1 MLSPWEI
8 ASLSSVCFLLREV
21 LTPLVFSKFTLTQI
35 HGSIASMRKA
45 TAMAASPAWLQNT
58 VELEL
63 RNKDSHRA
71 IRDIGVT
78 PAVSITLKAV
88 PKMSRLQTIILTN
101 IRLSSS
107 QLVTVLKAPN
117 LRKITLTGV
126 ILPELA
132 LTKLPP
138 TSVRHLDLHI
148 TGEWGMAILLWTH
161 FSASLEV
168 LELQRFRHSDNL
180 PPLPPC
186 PRLHTFLYVTTTTAS
201 GLPERRFHEFINSCP
216 NLTRVTT
223 SVAFP
228 HPLQFDMFPSTIRYL
243 CLHRDLLCFN
253 SRDAQLLSLVSFRIT
268 GLEDLYT
275 VQAVLSIAQYVNN
288 HFPNLLDLELEV
300 SWAQRNHALAL
311 ARLVLSV
318 RALHLVITTTLGF
331 KADANS
337 PYMGIEDADIL
348 WGRIERQK
356 QSAKLRRLS
365 LEVTQ
370 YTRPLDDTTSAF
382 LDWWMSVVTT
392 YRVGLGGPDLSET
405 DITYFCPGTS
415 LLEGDI
421 RIWNHS
427 KRSEYDNWTFTSGN
441 WYESED

>member
-1 MLSPWEI
+1 M
-8 ASLSSVCFLLREV
+8 AS
-21 LTPLVFSKFTLTQI
+21 
-35 HGSIASMRKA
+35 
-45 TAMAASPAWLQNT
+45 SPAWLQNT
-58 VELEL
+58 VELEI
-63 RNKDSHRA
+63 RNKDGHRT

-78 PAVSITLKAV
+78 PAVSVTLKAV
-88 PKMSRLQTIILTN
+88 AKMSRLQTITLTN
-101 IRLSSS
+101 IRLSST
-107 QLVTVLKAPN
+107 QLIVVLKAPQ

-126 ILPELA
+126 VLSELA
-132 LTKLPP
+132 LTRLPP
-138 TSVRHLDLHI
+138 TSVRHLGLNI
-148 TGEWGMAILLWTH
+148 TGEWGMAILLWAH
-161 FSASLEV
+161 LSASLEI
-168 LELQRFRHSDNL
+168 LELQRFRHSDHS

-186 PRLHTFLYVTTTTAS
+186 PRLHTFLYGTTTAVS

-228 HPLQFDMFPSTIRYL
+228 HPLQFDVFPSTLRYL

-253 SRDAQLLSLVSFRIT
+253 SYNAQLLSLVSFRIT

-275 VQAVLSIAQYVNN
+275 VQAVFSIAQYVNS

-331 KADANS
+331 KADASS
-337 PYMGIEDADIL
+337 PYMGIEDTDIL

-356 QSAKLRRLS
+356 QCAKLRRLS

-370 YTRPLDDTTSAF
+370 HTRPLDDTTSAF
-382 LDWWMSVVTT
+382 LDWWISVVTT
-392 YRVGLGGPDLSET
+392 YRVGLGGLDLFET
-405 DITYFCPGTS
+405 DITYFCPSTS
-415 LLEGDI
+415 PPESDI
-421 RIWNHS
+421 RLWYHS
-427 KRSEYDNWTFTSGN
+427 KRSEYDNWTFTSGT
-441 WYESED
+441 WYELEG